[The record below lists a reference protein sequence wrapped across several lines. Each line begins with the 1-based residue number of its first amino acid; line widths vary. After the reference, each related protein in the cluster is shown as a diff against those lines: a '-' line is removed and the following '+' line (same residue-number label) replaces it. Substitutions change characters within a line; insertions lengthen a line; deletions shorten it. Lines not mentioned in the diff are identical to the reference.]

1 MESGDFSSFEE
12 LGRQIRD
19 GVQVTEEDEAAIES
33 RINERIEYLDKD
45 IVRKQRKR
53 FAALEEKVKQML
65 EEQSLSGGN
74 TGFGTKKLKQLVS
87 GDKTINDDDNNNL
100 IVFDSDEQ
108 AEQKQYNYLWISEK
122 QFLSGIC

>member
-1 MESGDFSSFEE
+1 
-12 LGRQIRD
+12 
-19 GVQVTEEDEAAIES
+19 
-33 RINERIEYLDKD
+33 
-45 IVRKQRKR
+45 
-53 FAALEEKVKQML
+53 ML

-74 TGFGTKKLKQLVS
+74 TGLGTKKLKQLVS

-122 QFLSGIC
+122 QFLLGICQFLELASISAQRSQLDAAVQSCVFNDIL